1 MKLIGNYLSPYVRRV
16 AVSLNQ
22 LQMPFE
28 LEQLYV
34 FKSPEEVR
42 KYNPLVRIPTLILDD
57 GEVLVE
63 SYAILDELD
72 QMAGSENCLT
82 PPAGSDRRRVMK
94 VTAVGVGSMEKAQW
108 AFYEGRFR
116 PEEKIHKPWIEH
128 NDEQVLGGLG
138 YLNDLAERAGDSGW
152 LADTQRMSQADI
164 TAVVAYTFA
173 EAIRPNLEIAK
184 RLPSL
189 AGFSDRCEA
198 LDIFSDA
205 PIPNP
210 TMSTASN

>member
-16 AVSLNQ
+16 AVSLNE
-22 LQMPFE
+22 LGMLFE

-34 FKSPEEVR
+34 FRSPEEVR
-42 KYNPLVRIPTLILDD
+42 KYNPLVRIPTLILDN

-82 PPAGSDRRRVMK
+82 PVSGRERRHVMK

-138 YLNDLAERAGDSGW
+138 YLNDLAEKAGDREW
-152 LADTQRMSQADI
+152 LAGTERMSQADI
-164 TAVVAYTFA
+164 TGVVAYSFA
-173 EAIRPNLEIAK
+173 KAIRPTLEIAR
-184 RLPSL
+184 RLPYL
-189 AGFSDRCEA
+189 AGFADRCEA
-198 LDIFSDA
+198 LEVFSDA
-205 PIPNP
+205 PIP
-210 TMSTASN
+210 TQQ